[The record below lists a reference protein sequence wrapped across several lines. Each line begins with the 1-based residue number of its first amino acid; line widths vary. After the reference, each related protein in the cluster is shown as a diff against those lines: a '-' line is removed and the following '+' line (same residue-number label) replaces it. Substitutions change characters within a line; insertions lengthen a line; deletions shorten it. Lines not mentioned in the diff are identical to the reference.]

1 VGHAI
6 KSREAISVYTGSI
19 AILSIAMHHWIL
31 MRMDILR
38 ATMHDGD
45 SNAVRRFRELHVTG
59 IALNFVLFA
68 SAIFA
73 VTQIKL

>member
-1 VGHAI
+1 MGHALEG
-6 KSREAISVYTGSI
+6 RQALSVFTGTI
-19 AILSIAMHHWIL
+19 AILSIAMRRWIL

-38 ATMHDGD
+38 VTMHDGD
-45 SNAVRRFRELHVTG
+45 SNAVSRFRELHVTG
-59 IALNFVLFA
+59 VALNFALFA